1 MLIWINTIRK
11 MYPHLSTEDIK
22 NALPEPI
29 KHSHNYMWHVREEI
43 KYDSES
49 VSKNLDNDYSSIID

>member
-1 MLIWINTIRK
+1 MAGISI
-11 MYPHLSTEDIK
+11 DAIK
-22 NALPEPI
+22 NALPDPI

-49 VSKNLDNDYSSIID
+49 VSENLDNDYSAIIE